1 MRAYAPLLILAA
13 ILAAFLALDA
23 AAPLL
28 RPFGT
33 VLGLD
38 GSAGIIDHPDLWS
51 GMDPLSKAA
60 YWLGD
65 FFCHQDEARTLILNG
80 NEMPICIRDVALM
93 ASVAAGLVIAAR
105 FWDLASGMD
114 RRMVVVCAVLVL
126 LTPMEWAIEGAVD
139 LDSPALRV
147 IVSVPTGIGGAFLV
161 ARLLGMELRPAE
173 GM

>member
-1 MRAYAPLLILAA
+1 MRAYAPLLIIAA

-23 AAPLL
+23 AAPFL

-38 GSAGIIDHPDLWS
+38 GSPGIIDHPDLWS
-51 GMDPLSKAA
+51 GMDPVSEAA

-80 NEMPICIRDVALM
+80 NEMPICIRDAALM
-93 ASVAAGLVIAAR
+93 VSVASGLVIAAR
-105 FWDLASGMD
+105 FWDFTSCMD
-114 RRMVVVCAVLVL
+114 RRMTAICAFLVL
-126 LTPMEWAIEGAVD
+126 LTPVEWALEGAID

-161 ARLLGMELRPAE
+161 ARLLSTELRPSG

>member
-1 MRAYAPLLILAA
+1 MRAYAPLLVIAA
-13 ILAAFLALDA
+13 VLAAFLALDA

-38 GSAGIIDHPDLWS
+38 GSPGIIDHPDLWS

-93 ASVAAGLVIAAR
+93 ASLAAGLVIASR
-105 FWDLASGMD
+105 LWDIASHMNSRMILA
-114 RRMVVVCAVLVL
+114 CALLVAV
-126 LTPMEWAIEGAVD
+126 TPVEWALEGALD
-139 LDSPALRV
+139 IDSPALRV

-161 ARLLGMELRPAE
+161 ARLLGMELGRSSA
-173 GM
+173 M